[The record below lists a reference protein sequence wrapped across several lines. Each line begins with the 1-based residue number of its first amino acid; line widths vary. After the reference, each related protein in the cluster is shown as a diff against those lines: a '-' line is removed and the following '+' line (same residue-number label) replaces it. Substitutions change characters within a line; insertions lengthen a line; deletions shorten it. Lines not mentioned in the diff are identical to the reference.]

1 MPADFPTGYFGQG
14 TVAPNIYPA
23 FMDGTEVFAVNDAL
37 RELAVG
43 FAKTAQLRDDDDAK
57 LARTNYSTTASF
69 AAGAAPPSV
78 IACDTATSDTFWT
91 GTLLGEAFENTTV
104 LFTNGTG
111 VYCMSQQ
118 EDSATLG
125 ALLRG
130 SMFELVDFSRIIIM
144 RTGSNFDRPFA
155 GQSAIDNLFNGL
167 DGPSPGFP
175 VALANLALAGVP
187 VVQGIVNGWKEKFEH
202 GIQPTNYVGDIFGS
216 LGGQPNFG
224 PGTLFGGKSANAFN
238 DLARRRRIDG
248 FNPKQDVMSEL

>member
-1 MPADFPTGYFGQG
+1 MPANFPTGYFGQG
-14 TVAPNIYPA
+14 TISPNVYPA
-23 FMDGTEVFAVNDAL
+23 FIDGTEVFAVNDAL

-43 FAKTAQLRDDDDAK
+43 FAKTAQLQDDDDAK
-57 LARTNYSTTASF
+57 LARANYSTTPSF

-78 IACDTATSDTFWT
+78 ITCDTATSDTFWT

-111 VYCMSQQ
+111 VYCTSQQ

-130 SMFELVDFSRIIIM
+130 SMFQLVDFSRIIVM
-144 RTGSNFDRPFA
+144 RTASDFDRPFE

-167 DGPSPGFP
+167 DGASPGFP
-175 VALANLALAGVP
+175 IALANIAVAGVP
-187 VVQGIVNGWKEKFEH
+187 VVQGIVNGWEAKFEH
-202 GIQPTNYVGDIFGS
+202 GIQPTSYVGDIFGS

-224 PGTLFGGKSANAFN
+224 PGSLFGGKPAIPLNN
-238 DLARRRRIDG
+238 DLVRRRRID
-248 FNPKQDVMSEL
+248 E